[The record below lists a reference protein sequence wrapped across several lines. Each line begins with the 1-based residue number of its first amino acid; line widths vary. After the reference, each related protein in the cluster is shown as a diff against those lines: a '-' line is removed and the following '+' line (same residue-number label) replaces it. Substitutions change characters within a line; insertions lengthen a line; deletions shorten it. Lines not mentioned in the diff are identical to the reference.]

1 MGHSKRVGLGC
12 CFLCRGARGVEE
24 SFNFGAVFVVFESS
38 SSLDY
43 SIWRPFGCLKKE
55 KVEVLREWRG
65 GRVIPDT
72 GKSRIPVPIYYL
84 KS

>member
-1 MGHSKRVGLGC
+1 VWRSLSISAR
-12 CFLCRGARGVEE
+12 FLWCLSRPRP
-24 SFNFGAVFVVFESS
+24 
-38 SSLDY
+38 
-43 SIWRPFGCLKKE
+43 SITPFGVHSAAFKKE
-55 KVEVLREWRG
+55 KVKVLREWRG